1 MKLNEDM
8 IQRIELLLE
17 DIRTDYVNFYNQTK
31 RLSSAGCSEE
41 VPDSVRCDM
50 INEFNESL
58 RYEVGQKYVRIL
70 QNNRVWGFVV
80 ASEND
85 KKFPQGEILKAASYK
100 SPTRNAGRGNLFTE
114 YTIEWTGP
122 QYL

>member
-8 IQRIELLLE
+8 TQRIELLLE
-17 DIRTDYVNFYNQTK
+17 DIRTDYK
-31 RLSSAGCSEE
+31 RSFVRNRLLVDAVQRDMMEEFCS
-41 VPDSVRCDM
+41 
-50 INEFNESL
+50 SL

-70 QNNRVWGFVV
+70 QQNRVWGFVV
-80 ASEND
+80 ATEND

-100 SPTRNAGRGNLFTE
+100 TPTRNAGRGNLFEE

>member
-8 IQRIELLLE
+8 TQRIELLLE
-17 DIRTDYVNFYNQTK
+17 DIRTDYK
-31 RLSSAGCSEE
+31 RSFAG
-41 VPDSVRCDM
+41 RHNLAGGRRDM
-50 INEFNESL
+50 IEEFCSSL

-70 QNNRVWGFVV
+70 QDARVWGFVV
-80 ASEND
+80 ATEND

-100 SPTRNAGRGNLFTE
+100 TPTRNAGRGNLFEE

>member
-8 IQRIELLLE
+8 TQRIELLLE
-17 DIRTDYVNFYNQTK
+17 DIRTDYK
-31 RLSSAGCSEE
+31 RFAGNHGTWRGNSA
-41 VPDSVRCDM
+41 PDSVQQQM
-50 INEFNESL
+50 IEEFCSSL

-70 QNNRVWGFVV
+70 QDMRVWGFVV
-80 ASEND
+80 ATEND

-100 SPTRNAGRGNLFTE
+100 TPTRNAGRGNLFEE

>member
-8 IQRIELLLE
+8 TQRIELLLE
-17 DIRTDYVNFYNQTK
+17 DIRTDYK
-31 RLSSAGCSEE
+31 RYFAHDRENSVQMEMMEEFCS
-41 VPDSVRCDM
+41 
-50 INEFNESL
+50 SL

-80 ASEND
+80 ATEND

-100 SPTRNAGRGNLFTE
+100 TPTRNAGRGNLFEE

>member
-8 IQRIELLLE
+8 IERMDILLE
-17 DIRTDYVNFYNQTK
+17 DILSDYKTWCELGDRQCGAQPWRVDDDFISD
-31 RLSSAGCSEE
+31 RMEE
-41 VPDSVRCDM
+41 FS
-50 INEFNESL
+50 ESL

-70 QNNRVWGFVV
+70 KGNSVWGFVV

-100 SPTRNAGRGNLFTE
+100 SPTRNAGRGNLFKE

-122 QYL
+122 QYLR

>member
-8 IQRIELLLE
+8 TQRIELLLE
-17 DIRTDYVNFYNQTK
+17 DIRTDYK
-31 RLSSAGCSEE
+31 RSFEGTAPTSINREMIEEFCS
-41 VPDSVRCDM
+41 
-50 INEFNESL
+50 SL
-58 RYEVGQKYVRIL
+58 RYEIGQKYVRIL
-70 QNNRVWGFVV
+70 CDKRVWGFVV
-80 ASEND
+80 AAEND

-100 SPTRNAGRGNLFTE
+100 TPTRNAGRGNLFEE